1 MKQPC
6 IMIFKFLLKKL
17 SLCFFD
23 SANYEIVKGVHVNFV
38 EREFDAS
45 NWQHKLLNQSNMHQP
60 DYLML
65 GLFIQ
70 M

>member
-6 IMIFKFLLKKL
+6 IMIFKFLFKIL

-23 SANYEIVKGVHVNFV
+23 NANYEIVKVVHVNIV

-45 NWQHKLLNQSNMHQP
+45 N
-60 DYLML
+60 
-65 GLFIQ
+65 
-70 M
+70 